1 MTNQFFLPFFFFK
14 NLFCSLKTENDD
26 WKMRPNSLPD
36 AWFTRLTWLTVVH
49 RMQNKI
55 PRGVLFGLFLV
66 VVSCFKIPIS
76 TVKVVSL
83 LELAIVR
90 EILKISF
97 KKIYQLS
104 RLWCLPLNLWTI
116 NIESEM
122 CHHVFGYRQ
131 SVWNLSMDLLHIE
144 NSLSHVDW

>member
-1 MTNQFFLPFFFFK
+1 MGKWDQTASQMLDLRGWPDWL
-14 NLFCSLKTENDD
+14 LFIGCRIKF
-26 WKMRPNSLPD
+26 RVG
-36 AWFTRLTWLTVVH
+36 F
-49 RMQNKI
+49 
-55 PRGVLFGLFLV
+55 LFGLFLV

-144 NSLSHVDW
+144 NSLSHVDWLIYFLLFVPLEFGLVLELGRSF